1 MEVDWD
7 MGLVGGRFERRDGS
21 RGLRVGV
28 LCLKRLMRRNMFWG
42 SGFLR
47 FRVYRN

>member
-7 MGLVGGRFERRDGS
+7 RGLVLDKFERRDGS

-28 LCLKRLMRRNMFWG
+28 LCLKRLI
-42 SGFLR
+42 
-47 FRVYRN
+47 